1 MSRRKRTVESY
12 LSAAKGNKDLVPSLR
27 KYARRKRLSRWEK
40 AAITRAQ
47 NKISH
52 AGGRSQLFSLSKRQR
67 RAIKDK
73 DIIVGGGI
81 RALRFRETGAD
92 AKLRIIKGKV
102 QVTSHGR
109 KWEYIPTV
117 PNAQEISGVAEAIER
132 ANPDK
137 IIRFAI
143 WTSIGRIKESVTSA
157 DLLTEMFLNFDLQY
171 ASTLEFWFQGLAFT
185 IDR

>member
-1 MSRRKRTVESY
+1 MSRHKRTVESY
-12 LSAAKGNKDLVPSLR
+12 LSAAKGNKDLVPSLH
-27 KYARRKRLSRWEK
+27 KYARRRRLSRWEK

-47 NKISH
+47 NKITH
-52 AGGRSQLFSLSKRQR
+52 AGGRSQLFVLSKRQR

-92 AKLRIIKGKV
+92 AKLRIVKGEV
-102 QVTSHGR
+102 RVTSHGR
-109 KWEYIPTV
+109 EWQYIPTAPDV
-117 PNAQEISGVAEAIER
+117 REFSRKAEELER
-132 ANPDK
+132 KHPGK

-143 WTSIGRIKESVTSA
+143 WTSVGRVKESVTTA

-185 IDR
+185 VDK